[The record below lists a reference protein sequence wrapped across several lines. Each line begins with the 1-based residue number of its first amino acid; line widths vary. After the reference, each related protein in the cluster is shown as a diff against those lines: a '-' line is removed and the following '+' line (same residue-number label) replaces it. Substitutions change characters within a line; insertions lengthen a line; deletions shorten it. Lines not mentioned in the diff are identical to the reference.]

1 MTLLGDSIRYLWCFF
16 FADFSNKG
24 CKLRCEA
31 FFKNSFSARIF
42 FLFSHSFIVDNT
54 NYQINHQ
61 QRAQFT
67 SGNTSTW
74 PIIKLFRLKF
84 DNFIFSSMHT
94 FYFGFEMCVMP
105 ELLKP
110 FAKKSSSNPILPNCP
125 VHISMKRDRADGNRA
140 YERGCYENCA

>member
-105 ELLKP
+105 TFETIRKKEQQQSNLAELP
-110 FAKKSSSNPILPNCP
+110 RSHFHETRSS
-125 VHISMKRDRADGNRA
+125 
-140 YERGCYENCA
+140 